1 VTSKVPRS
9 KQTEVLNTELA
20 FLVLKP
26 PRGVGYLPFVP
37 PAFGCRELLRFA
49 RLSRHLSFGGIK
61 KSPQNGDSFSDTSG
75 GIAPN
80 VS

>member
-1 VTSKVPRS
+1 MKKIVTLCIVTKENKVPRS

-26 PRGVGYLPFVP
+26 PRGAGYLPFVP

-61 KSPQNGDSFSDTSG
+61 FFLE
-75 GIAPN
+75 
-80 VS
+80 